1 MSLHQKI
8 ISIGKIPAILQAFK
22 VVISCPTTE
31 HGGIWVGP
39 LQMSSKD
46 RAQNTQETFDWV
58 SSTVKT
64 NLCFIFY
71 RKRTRL
77 LNERT
82 VSSSNTIQ
90 SLATISTATIYIY
103 IFFRFRGAG
112 RKSSP
117 PYCQSWSTIC
127 QPFGLI
133 KVKTLDEELTY
144 NYWGVIKMSMSTNMF
159 AEKFIFLLCYCRL
172 LVRIQ
177 SQLLNKLC
185 TNISIASYTNLNISF

>member
-8 ISIGKIPAILQAFK
+8 ISIDKIPAILQAFK

-103 IFFRFRGAG
+103 IFSISRCR
-112 RKSSP
+112 S
-117 PYCQSWSTIC
+117 Q
-127 QPFGLI
+127 
-133 KVKTLDEELTY
+133 VKPAILPVMID
-144 NYWGVIKMSMSTNMF
+144 
-159 AEKFIFLLCYCRL
+159 
-172 LVRIQ
+172 
-177 SQLLNKLC
+177 
-185 TNISIASYTNLNISF
+185 NLPALWAYKG